1 MGGKGA
7 ASAQKV
13 EKMYPPEKTHHRE
26 SFVIMHVQV
35 QLDRK
40 TKNEKESKGWRKSH
54 GVSTK
59 ILAHFSRCTNY
70 D

>member
-1 MGGKGA
+1 
-7 ASAQKV
+7 
-13 EKMYPPEKTHHRE
+13 
-26 SFVIMHVQV
+26 MHVQV

-40 TKNEKESKGWRKSH
+40 TKNEKETRGWRRSN

-70 D
+70 Y

>member
-1 MGGKGA
+1 
-7 ASAQKV
+7 
-13 EKMYPPEKTHHRE
+13 
-26 SFVIMHVQV
+26 MHVQV

-40 TKNEKESKGWRKSH
+40 TKNEKESKGWRTSH

-59 ILAHFSRCTNY
+59 ILAPFSRCTNY

>member
-13 EKMYPPEKTHHRE
+13 EKMYPPEKTHHRG

-40 TKNEKESKGWRKSH
+40 TKNEKESKGWRTSY